1 MLYEVHSGGRDEYAM
16 KAGGY
21 LQQMEKFSIYFGLK
35 LEYLVFSVT
44 ERLSC
49 SLQGKDTTLQEAREA
64 ALLTKKYLRKLRNE
78 VEFDKFY
85 DQVVW
90 SSQDLTDEPV
100 LPRKRKL
107 PRRVNNGAD
116 PHHHTCPKDFY
127 RQQYFE
133 VLDGVTNELS
143 RFDKKTTSH

>member
-49 SLQGKDTTLQEAREA
+49 SLQGKDTTL
-64 ALLTKKYLRKLRNE
+64 
-78 VEFDKFY
+78 
-85 DQVVW
+85 
-90 SSQDLTDEPV
+90 
-100 LPRKRKL
+100 
-107 PRRVNNGAD
+107 
-116 PHHHTCPKDFY
+116 
-127 RQQYFE
+127 
-133 VLDGVTNELS
+133 
-143 RFDKKTTSH
+143 